1 MTEQTAVTT
10 VTETPVSTINPMA
23 MVQQAVTSGASVEV
37 LSKLMDLQE
46 RWEASQGRK
55 AFDAAIALAKGEI
68 PLIFKDKH
76 VGFNQTGYRHE
87 SLGQIATVVDPIL
100 NRHGLSYRYKASQ
113 DGGRVVVTCVLS
125 HVDGYSEETTLSAGA
140 DDSGKKNSIQA
151 IGSTTTYLQRYTL
164 KLALGLATTDRDD
177 DGAAS
182 EDAPISGAAQAAID
196 SIALCASLNDLTEWQ
211 KKNDP
216 IVQKMDRNDAD
227 ACVRAWKARAREI
240 REGAAQ

>member
-1 MTEQTAVTT
+1 MTDQTAVTT
-10 VTETPVSTINPMA
+10 VQETAVAPINPMA
-23 MVQQAVTSGASVEV
+23 MVQQAVSNGASIEV

-46 RWEASQGRK
+46 RWEANQGRK

-68 PLIFKDKH
+68 PPIFRDRS
-76 VGFNQTGYRHE
+76 VNFNQTSYTHE
-87 SLGQIATVVDPIL
+87 SLGQIASVVDPIL
-100 NRHGLSYRYKASQ
+100 NRHGISYRYKASQ
-113 DGGRVVVTCVLS
+113 ENGRVTVTCVLS

-182 EDAPISGAAQAAID
+182 EDQPVSGAAQAAID
-196 SIALCASLNDLTEWQ
+196 SIANCDTLDQLKAWKDT
-211 KKNDP
+211 NDP
-216 IVQKMDRNDAD
+216 MVQKLDRNDAD